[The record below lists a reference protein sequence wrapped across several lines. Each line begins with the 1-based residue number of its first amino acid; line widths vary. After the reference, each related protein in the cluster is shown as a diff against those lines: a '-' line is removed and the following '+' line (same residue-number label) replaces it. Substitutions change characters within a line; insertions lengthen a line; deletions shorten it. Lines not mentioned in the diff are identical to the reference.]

1 MIADRVAQL
10 LGRRVVSLE
19 RIESRGYAAA
29 YHAVAELEGGLSVF
43 VKAGSE
49 EVTSRFLR
57 EEIRLYRSFKA
68 PFMPVFHGADDGDPP
83 ILVIEDLR
91 EGRWPPPWDGDAVN
105 AVREVLEAL
114 AASEPPEWL
123 EPVDREWLTGG
134 WAEIERDP
142 QPFLSTGMCS
152 REWLE
157 ASLPILRER
166 AETAPV
172 DGEAL
177 LHLDVRSDNI
187 CLTERG
193 AVLVD
198 WNQACIGNP
207 ELDVAAWLPSL
218 RLEGGPEP
226 EEILPGGGRFA
237 AVLAGFFGSR
247 VGRPP
252 PPTAPQVREIQRAQA
267 KVALAWTAR
276 ELDLRFDR

>member
-1 MIADRVAQL
+1 VIADRVSQL
-10 LGRRVVSLE
+10 LGRRLVSLE
-19 RIESRGYAAA
+19 RIESRGYATA
-29 YHAVAELEGGLSVF
+29 YHAVANLEDGLSVF
-43 VKAGSE
+43 VKAGTE

-57 EEIRLYRSFKA
+57 DEIRFYRSFQA

-105 AVREVLEAL
+105 AVRQTLRGVAG
-114 AASEPPEWL
+114 STPPEWL

-142 QPFLSTGMCS
+142 EPFLSTGMCS

-157 ASLPILRER
+157 ASLPVLREA

-172 DGEAL
+172 AGDAL

-193 AVLVD
+193 AVVVD

-218 RLEGGPEP
+218 GLEGGPEP
-226 EEILPGGGRFA
+226 EEILPGGGGFA

-247 VGRPP
+247 VGLPP
-252 PPTAPQVREIQRAQA
+252 PTTAPQVREIQRAQLE
-267 KVALAWTAR
+267 VALAWASR
-276 ELDLRFDR
+276 ELDLRFD

>member
-1 MIADRVAQL
+1 MIADRVSEL
-10 LGRRVVSLE
+10 LGRRIVSLQ
-19 RIESRGYAAA
+19 RIESLGYAAA
-29 YHAVAELEGGLSVF
+29 YHAVAELEDGLSVF
-43 VKAGSE
+43 VKAGTE

-57 EEIRLYRSFKA
+57 DEIRFYRSFQA
-68 PFMPVFHGADDGDPP
+68 PFMPVFHGAADGEPP

-105 AVREVLEAL
+105 AVRQALETL
-114 AASEPPEWL
+114 AVSAPPGWL

-142 QPFLSTGMCS
+142 GPFLSTGMCS
-152 REWLE
+152 RRWLD
-157 ASLPILRER
+157 ASLPALRQA
-166 AETAPV
+166 AENAPV
-172 DGEAL
+172 DGDAL
-177 LHLDVRSDNI
+177 LHLDVRSDNV

-198 WNQACIGNP
+198 WNLACIGNP

-226 EEILPGGGRFA
+226 EEILPGNGGFA

-247 VGRPP
+247 VGLPP
-252 PPTAPQVREIQRAQA
+252 PPTAPQVREIQRGQLEI
-267 KVALAWTAR
+267 ALAWAAR
-276 ELDLRFDR
+276 ELDLRFD

>member
-1 MIADRVAQL
+1 VIANRVSQL

-19 RIESRGYAAA
+19 RIESGGYATA
-29 YHAVAELEGGLSVF
+29 YHAVADLEDGHSVF
-43 VKAGSE
+43 VKAGTE

-57 EEIRLYRSFKA
+57 DEIGFYRSFQA

-105 AVREVLEAL
+105 AVRQTLRGV
-114 AASEPPEWL
+114 ASSTPPEWL
-123 EPVDREWLTGG
+123 EPVATDWLRGG
-134 WAEIERDP
+134 WAGIERDP
-142 QPFLSTGMCS
+142 EPFLSTGMCS
-152 REWLE
+152 RDWLE
-157 ASLPILRER
+157 ASLPVLREA

-172 DGEAL
+172 DGDAL

-226 EEILPGGGRFA
+226 EEILPGGGGFA

-247 VGRPP
+247 VGLPP
-252 PPTAPQVREIQRAQA
+252 PPTAPQVREIQRAQLE
-267 KVALAWTAR
+267 VALAWASR
-276 ELDLRFDR
+276 ELDLRFD

>member
-1 MIADRVAQL
+1 MIADRVSQL
-10 LGRRVVSLE
+10 LGRRLVSLE
-19 RIESRGYAAA
+19 RIESRGYATA
-29 YHAVAELEGGLSVF
+29 YHAVANLEDGLSVF
-43 VKAGSE
+43 VKAGTE

-57 EEIRLYRSFKA
+57 DEIRFYRSFQA

-105 AVREVLEAL
+105 AVRQTLRGVAG
-114 AASEPPEWL
+114 STPPEWL

-142 QPFLSTGMCS
+142 EPFLSTGMCS

-157 ASLPILRER
+157 ASLPVLREA

-172 DGEAL
+172 AGDAL

-193 AVLVD
+193 AVVVD

-218 RLEGGPEP
+218 GLEGGPEP
-226 EEILPGGGRFA
+226 EEILPGGGGFA

-247 VGRPP
+247 VGLPP
-252 PPTAPQVREIQRAQA
+252 PTTAPQVREIQRAQLE
-267 KVALAWTAR
+267 VALAWASR
-276 ELDLRFDR
+276 ELDLRFD

>member
-1 MIADRVAQL
+1 VIEDRVSQL
-10 LGRRVVSLE
+10 LRRRVVALE

-29 YHAVAELEGGLSVF
+29 YHAVAELEDGLSVF
-43 VKAGSE
+43 VKAGTE

-57 EEIRLYRSFKA
+57 DEIRFYRSFQA

-91 EGRWPPPWDGDAVN
+91 TGRWPPPWGRDAVD
-105 AVREVLEAL
+105 AVRQALETL
-114 AASEPPEWL
+114 AASAPPEWL

-142 QPFLSTGMCS
+142 EPFLSTGMCS
-152 REWLE
+152 RTWLE
-157 ASLPILRER
+157 ASLPVLRKA
-166 AETAPV
+166 AESAPI
-172 DGEAL
+172 DGDAL

-226 EEILPGGGRFA
+226 EEILAGGGGFA

-247 VGRPP
+247 VGLPP
-252 PPTAPQVREIQRAQA
+252 PPTAPQVREIQRAQLE
-267 KVALAWTAR
+267 VALAWAAR
-276 ELDLRFDR
+276 ELDLRFD

>member
-1 MIADRVAQL
+1 VIADRVSQL
-10 LGRRVVSLE
+10 LGRRLVSLE
-19 RIESRGYAAA
+19 RIESRGYATA
-29 YHAVAELEGGLSVF
+29 YHAVANLEDGLSVF
-43 VKAGSE
+43 VKAGTE

-57 EEIRLYRSFKA
+57 DEIRFYRSFQA

-83 ILVIEDLR
+83 ILVIENLR

-105 AVREVLEAL
+105 AVRQTLRGVAG
-114 AASEPPEWL
+114 STPPEWL

-142 QPFLSTGMCS
+142 EPFLSTGMCS

-157 ASLPILRER
+157 ASLPVLREA

-172 DGEAL
+172 AGDAL

-193 AVLVD
+193 AVVVD

-218 RLEGGPEP
+218 GLEGGPEP
-226 EEILPGGGRFA
+226 EEVLPGGGGFA

-247 VGRPP
+247 VGLPP
-252 PPTAPQVREIQRAQA
+252 PTTAPQVREIQRAQLE
-267 KVALAWTAR
+267 VALAWASR
-276 ELDLRFDR
+276 ELDLRFD

>member
-1 MIADRVAQL
+1 MIANRVSQL

-19 RIESRGYAAA
+19 RIESGGYATA
-29 YHAVAELEGGLSVF
+29 YHAVADLEDGHSVF
-43 VKAGSE
+43 VKAGTE

-57 EEIRLYRSFKA
+57 DEIGFYRSFQA

-83 ILVIEDLR
+83 ILVLEDLR
-91 EGRWPPPWDGDAVN
+91 EGRWPPPWDGGAVN
-105 AVREVLEAL
+105 AVRQTLRGV
-114 AASEPPEWL
+114 ASSTPPEWL
-123 EPVDREWLTGG
+123 EPVASDWLTGG
-134 WAEIERDP
+134 WAGIERDP
-142 QPFLSTGMCS
+142 EPFLSTGMCS

-157 ASLPILRER
+157 ASLPVLREA

-172 DGEAL
+172 DGDAL

-226 EEILPGGGRFA
+226 EEILPGGGGFA

-247 VGRPP
+247 VGLPP
-252 PPTAPQVREIQRAQA
+252 PPTAPQVREIQRAQLE
-267 KVALAWTAR
+267 VALAWASR
-276 ELDLRFDR
+276 ELDLRFD

>member
-1 MIADRVAQL
+1 VIADRVSQL
-10 LGRRVVSLE
+10 LGRRVVTLE
-19 RIESRGYAAA
+19 RIESGGYATA
-29 YHAVAELEGGLSVF
+29 YHAVADLEDGLSVF
-43 VKAGSE
+43 VKAGTE

-57 EEIRLYRSFKA
+57 DEIGFYRSFQA

-91 EGRWPPPWDGDAVN
+91 EGRWPPPWDGHAVN
-105 AVREVLEAL
+105 AVRQTLRGV
-114 AASEPPEWL
+114 ASSTPPEWL
-123 EPVDREWLTGG
+123 EPVAADWLRGG

-142 QPFLSTGMCS
+142 EPFLSTGMSS

-157 ASLPILRER
+157 ASLPVLREA

-172 DGEAL
+172 DGDAL

-226 EEILPGGGRFA
+226 EEILPGRGGFA
-237 AVLAGFFGSR
+237 SVLAGFFGSR
-247 VGRPP
+247 VGLPP
-252 PPTAPQVREIQRAQA
+252 PPTAPQVREIQRVQLE
-267 KVALAWTAR
+267 VALDWASR
-276 ELDLRFDR
+276 ELDLRFD

>member
-1 MIADRVAQL
+1 VIEDRVSQL
-10 LGRRVVSLE
+10 LRRRVVALE

-29 YHAVAELEGGLSVF
+29 YHAVAELEDGLSVF
-43 VKAGSE
+43 VKAGTE

-57 EEIRLYRSFKA
+57 DEIRFYRSFQA

-91 EGRWPPPWDGDAVN
+91 TGRWPPPWGRDAVD
-105 AVREVLEAL
+105 AVRQALETL
-114 AASEPPEWL
+114 AASAPPEWL

-142 QPFLSTGMCS
+142 EPFLSTGMCS
-152 REWLE
+152 RTWLE
-157 ASLPILRER
+157 ASLPVLRKA
-166 AETAPV
+166 AESAPI
-172 DGEAL
+172 DGAAL

-226 EEILPGGGRFA
+226 EEILAGGGGFA

-247 VGRPP
+247 VGLPP
-252 PPTAPQVREIQRAQA
+252 PPTAPQVREIQRAQLE
-267 KVALAWTAR
+267 VALAWAAR
-276 ELDLRFDR
+276 ELDLRFD